1 MNIILWNCRGALN
14 PNFHQSM
21 ENIISCDSPSMMIIT
36 ETQVGGNRA
45 KEITDRLSFNG
56 VAHADTM
63 GYAKGNW
70 VL

>member
-1 MNIILWNCRGALN
+1 
-14 PNFHQSM
+14 
-21 ENIISCDSPSMMIIT
+21 MMIIT

-45 KEITDRLSFNG
+45 KEITDRLSFDG
-56 VAHADTM
+56 VAHADTV